1 MQISIKSIFQGKEK
15 EYKRKKSSFL
25 SAYKKDELKEKVFVN
40 TLGLELDSQG
50 DKKSH
55 GGEDRAVCVYTQKAY
70 YFFKN
75 EYDIDL
81 EIGSFG
87 ENITLEDLGDED
99 ICLGDIFTCGDA
111 LFEVCQPRLPCWKIS
126 FLTGIK
132 NLTSLVVKEGK
143 TGFQLRVLKEGFISK
158 DDEFILIERKHK
170 NISIAFINKCYF
182 DAKNYQE
189 EIKSI
194 LQIPQLA
201 KAYKKALE
209 KRYVNKSFG
218 IAKFQEDKV

>member
-1 MQISIKSIFQGKEK
+1 MKISIQNIFQGKEK
-15 EYKRKKSSFL
+15 EYERKTSSFL
-25 SAYKKDELKEKVFVN
+25 SAYEKDDVKEKVFVN
-40 TLGLELDSQG
+40 TLGLEKDSQG

-55 GGEDRAVCVYTQKAY
+55 GGEDRAVCVYSQNSY
-70 YFFKN
+70 DFFRK

-81 EIGSFG
+81 KVGSFG
-87 ENITLEDLGDED
+87 ENITLENIGDED
-99 ICLGDIFTCGDA
+99 ICLGDIFICGDA

-170 NISIAFINKCYF
+170 SISIALINRCYF

-209 KRYVNKSFG
+209 KRYVNKSVG
-218 IAKFQEDKV
+218 IAKFQEDKE